1 MMKNQALSVAMNGD
15 VVADFFMG
23 SGTTGK
29 AAITLGR
36 RFIGVEL
43 ERPRYLQTC
52 AEVQALIGE
61 GE

>member
-1 MMKNQALSVAMNGD
+1 
-15 VVADFFMG
+15 MG

-52 AEVQALIGE
+52 AEVEALIGA
-61 GE
+61 GK